1 MYLKNK
7 VEIEPK
13 IAGLLC
19 SAIVSDTLLFRSPT
33 CTPVDE
39 MAARSLAA
47 IAGLDIE
54 KYAMEMFGAG
64 SNLKDKSDEEIFY
77 QDFKKFSVGKALI
90 GVGQITSLNDIEL
103 GTLKEKMLGYMEKA
117 RESNSLDMVFFMLTN
132 ILKESTDLICYGQGA
147 VQLAAKAFHLDIDE
161 AGADAGGAGL
171 GPVGAGGLSYVKG
184 ILETRQHALPGA
196 GCHGQLRQGGRD
208 TQHHYSGLGRH
219 HLLGSRHGVHIR
231 AQGAFLPQHHQG
243 YRRICHQSG
252 E

>member
-1 MYLKNK
+1 MYLENK
-7 VEIEPK
+7 VDIEPK

-90 GVGQITSLNDIEL
+90 GDGTDYVVKRYRAGNPEGEDAGLYGKGQGEQQP
-103 GTLKEKMLGYMEKA
+103 GYA
-117 RESNSLDMVFFMLTN
+117 FFMLTN

-147 VQLAAKAFHLDIDE
+147 VQLAAKAFHLDIE
-161 AGADAGGAGL
+161 EPRKAGTGAE
-171 GPVGAGGLSYVKG
+171 P
-184 ILETRQHALPGA
+184 A
-196 GCHGQLRQGGRD
+196 GCG
-208 TQHHYSGLGRH
+208 
-219 HLLGSRHGVHIR
+219 I
-231 AQGAFLPQHHQG
+231 P
-243 YRRICHQSG
+243 
-252 E
+252 